1 MDFYNED
8 AFRDATYVANS
19 IAQKTAKFYDIE
31 VKDVKNFHIKEFVE
45 DDKVAIYAEHY
56 FKPPLDKL
64 MLGSTQKVEGIIV
77 LAVNALSMVERK
89 FFSEMH
95 ETMHAY
101 CDPIKENDGRAFSDL
116 LLEEGYLPEDEY
128 IEKRANFGAG
138 ILMSNDE
145 ALVYGI
151 NKFRNFMHT
160 ANYFFMSKGAF
171 KNRLRAYLVFE
182 RDCTPEYA
190 FQLVHKYEMGC
201 GMDFYNIINMK

>member
-45 DDKVAIYAEHY
+45 DDKVAIYAEHF

-145 ALVYGI
+145 ALIYGI

-201 GMDFYNIINMK
+201 GMDFYNIINTK

>member
-151 NKFRNFMHT
+151 NKFRNLMHT

>member
-8 AFRDATYVANS
+8 AFRDATFVANS

>member
-1 MDFYNED
+1 MDFYDED
-8 AFRDATYVANS
+8 AFRDATFVANS
-19 IAQKTAKFYDIE
+19 IAQRTADFYGIE

-45 DDKVAIYAEHY
+45 EDKLAIYAEHY

-95 ETMHAY
+95 ETIHAY

-116 LLEEGYLPEDEY
+116 LLEEGYLPEDEF

-138 ILMSNDE
+138 ILMANDE
-145 ALVYGI
+145 ALIFGI
-151 NKFRNFMHT
+151 NKFRNFLRT
-160 ANYFFMSKGAF
+160 ANFFFMSKGAF
-171 KNRLRAYLVFE
+171 KNRLRAFLVFE
-182 RDCTPEYA
+182 RDCTPQYA
-190 FQLVHKYEMGC
+190 YKLVHKYENGF
-201 GMDFYNIINMK
+201 GTDFYRVINMY

>member
-1 MDFYNED
+1 MDFFDEE
-8 AFRDATYVANS
+8 AFRDATFVANS
-19 IAQKTAKFYDIE
+19 IARRTADYYDIE

-45 DDKVAIYAEHY
+45 NDKLAIYAEHY

-95 ETMHAY
+95 ETIHAY

-138 ILMSNDE
+138 ILMANDE
-145 ALVYGI
+145 ALIYGI
-151 NKFRNFMHT
+151 NKFRNFLHT
-160 ANYFFMSKGAF
+160 ANFFFMSKGAY
-171 KNRLRAYLVFE
+171 KNRLRAFLVFE
-182 RDCTPEYA
+182 RDCTPQYA
-190 FQLVHKYEMGC
+190 FQLVHKYEIGY
-201 GMDFYNIINMK
+201 GLEFYKIINMK